1 MTKMKILCFPGC
13 GFGFSLGLTHVAMI
27 LMDELEHEQKQ
38 IAKSN
43 ARLMFLKVAIRVKY
57 WFYLQL
63 TLLSV
68 KRKAQSLKPN

>member
-1 MTKMKILCFPGC
+1 
-13 GFGFSLGLTHVAMI
+13 
-27 LMDELEHEQKQ
+27 MDELEHEQKQ